1 MNSEPEGFED
11 ELPAEFPAAVEPPPA
26 GTRKNRRSAYFHRLG
41 PGIVTG
47 AADDDPS
54 GIGTY
59 SQAGAAAG
67 YGMLWSAVWLLP
79 LAYATQEACARIA
92 LVTGQ
97 GLAAVI
103 KARMPRWVLVVAVL
117 FVAFANTV
125 NIAADLASMAAAL
138 RLIVPIDQVVGVVG
152 FALAIAMTE
161 ILIPYH
167 RYAKVLRW
175 LCLSLLA
182 YVAVLFVAHI
192 NWQNVAINTL
202 LPHIDFKRTTFE
214 LLIALAG
221 TTISPYLF
229 FWQAAEE
236 VEELGP
242 IGRAT
247 ASAYLHRPTAEA
259 EQIEESHIAA
269 MRGDVFSG
277 MLTGVFIMF
286 AIMATAAATLNA
298 TGITTINSA
307 EDAATAL
314 TPIAGQFAGL
324 LFLLGILGVG
334 LLSIPVLAGS
344 TAYAVAE
351 TFGWRESLELKP
363 RQAKA
368 FYAVITI
375 SMGLALLLNLVG
387 IPPMYFLFLAAL
399 MNGLTAPVLMLIVW
413 LLARDTKLL
422 HKFASPKWSQWLLGV
437 ATVAMFALPVLWLL
451 AP

>member
-1 MNSEPEGFED
+1 LINKVTKHHPIRNSI
-11 ELPAEFPAAVEPPPA
+11 
-26 GTRKNRRSAYFHRLG
+26 RSQGYFNRLG

-67 YGMLWSAVWLLP
+67 YALLWSAPWLLP
-79 LAYATQEACARIA
+79 LAFATQEACARLA
-92 LVTGQ
+92 LVTGK
-97 GLAAVI
+97 GLAAII
-103 KARMPRWVLVVAVL
+103 KARMPRWVLVIAVL
-117 FVAFANTV
+117 LVSIANTV

-138 RLIVPIDQVVGVVG
+138 RLIVPIDQVIGVVA
-152 FALAIAMTE
+152 FALLIAAAE
-161 ILIPYH
+161 ILVPYH
-167 RYAKVLRW
+167 RYAKYLRW

-182 YVAVLFVAHI
+182 YVAVLFVAQVD
-192 NWQNVAINTL
+192 WNTVQSATFT
-202 LPHIDFKRTTFE
+202 PQIDFTKTTFE

-236 VEELGP
+236 VEEGD
-242 IGRAT
+242 GTVDRT
-247 ASAYLHRPTAEA
+247 
-259 EQIEESHIAA
+259 HIRA

-277 MLTGVFIMF
+277 MATGVFIMF
-286 AIMATAAATLNA
+286 AIMATTAATLHA
-298 TGITTINSA
+298 QGIITINSA

-314 TPIAGQFAGL
+314 TPIAGKFAGL

-363 RQAKA
+363 LQARA
-368 FYAVITI
+368 FYAVII
-375 SMGLALLLNLVG
+375 ASMGIALLLNLLG

-399 MNGLTAPVLMLIVW
+399 LNGLSAPILMVIVW
-413 LLARDTKLL
+413 LLARNKSILG
-422 HKFASPKWSQWLLGV
+422 KWASPIWSQILLAV
-437 ATVAMFALPVLWLL
+437 ATLAMFSLPVFWFF
-451 AP
+451 AN